1 MFYINQATVMKNF
14 YKVYIMIFCS
24 IVVVLI
30 SSFVVVRFY
39 NNLKENIQEQI
50 EITLHEIAD
59 QNSKIL
65 EVKIND
71 NLNFLKHIAD
81 EIAPIVA
88 SDRHK
93 AMQFLIKST
102 QQLHF
107 DNMAIV
113 NTDGVGYN
121 IDNIKLNVRDRDYFE
136 KTIKGESLL
145 SNPVINRITGEKSS
159 IFSVPVYY
167 KDQIIAVLL
176 TVYSAKKMNELL
188 SNYSFGGKSY
198 TYIARLNGDIVIN
211 SDYKTNFTF
220 IENFFDTLQTS
231 DNSSKE
237 MAEILQSKMREK
249 EIGSMK
255 FENKVNKYIYYY
267 PTKINDWYIFIII
280 PINVADNILNLLLKE
295 TINVSIINFGLFLSL
310 FIIIF
315 YFQFKSKKELIEIAY
330 VDKLTGGDSFTK
342 FCIDADDILKEY
354 DINFP
359 KNAAVLSINIDNFKE
374 INNIFGHKEGDN
386 AIRFIWETLNN
397 IKMHDELHTHH
408 IADQFYALFYFE
420 NKKYL
425 IDRLTYIY
433 EALQNYNI
441 LEEKRYTIKISVGI
455 CEITE
460 KGQDINTIIDNANI
474 ALKTIKGNF
483 DNFYAF
489 FDETIKEKI
498 IKKSTIENQ
507 MIESLQ
513 NKEFTVYY
521 QPRYDTIEK
530 KLIGAE
536 ATVKWIKKD
545 GSLVPNSDFIELF
558 EKNFFITTLD
568 KYVFSAVC
576 KKQKIWIISGI
587 NPVPISISLSKLHFY
602 NPNSIR
608 DFKKITDDEGIDPK
622 NIVFEMTANSVFEN
636 PNLAKD
642 YVTALRSLGFSI
654 IIKDFIIG
662 HYSMLSLKNIEP
674 DTIKLNKKFIG
685 DISEM
690 LNRKIITNLIQLAH
704 SFNIKVIMDDVTNE
718 YEYEFLKS
726 IRCDIIQGRFFY
738 SPVGSKEFE
747 KVMFDMQSYNKYK

>member
-39 NNLKENIQEQI
+39 NALKENIQEQI

-121 IDNIKLNVRDRDYFE
+121 IDNIKLNVRDRDYFA

-249 EIGSMK
+249 KIGSMK

-315 YFQFKSKKELIEIAY
+315 YFQFKSKKELIDIAY

-441 LEEKRYTIKISVGI
+441 LEEKRYAIKISVGI

-489 FDETIKEKI
+489 FDETIKAKI

-568 KYVFSAVC
+568 KYLFSAVC

-738 SPVGSKEFE
+738 SPVGSKAFE
-747 KVMFDMQSYNKYK
+747 KVMFNMQSYNKYK